1 MDEFDGEAPGRLGE
15 RLRGSLSGH
24 HPLFDIEDIRG
35 ALARGNPD
43 APPIDPAHADEVGQ
57 TLIALAQDG
66 FGDVRSR
73 VDSLSPAAREG
84 LIRLYFRLLSRA
96 REVRG
101 RVH

>member
-1 MDEFDGEAPGRLGE
+1 MDDFDGEAPGRLGE

-35 ALARGNPD
+35 ALALAADTPV
-43 APPIDPAHADEVGQ
+43 IDPAHADEVGR
-57 TLIALAQDG
+57 TLVAFAQEG
-66 FGDVRSR
+66 FGNVRNR
-73 VDSLSPAAREG
+73 VESLPPAARQS

>member
-1 MDEFDGEAPGRLGE
+1 MDDFDGEAPGRLGE

-35 ALARGNPD
+35 ALALAGD
-43 APPIDPAHADEVGQ
+43 VAVIDPAYVDEVRR
-57 TLIALAQDG
+57 TLVALAEEA
-66 FGDVRSR
+66 FGNVRSR
-73 VDSLSPAAREG
+73 VESLPPGARQG